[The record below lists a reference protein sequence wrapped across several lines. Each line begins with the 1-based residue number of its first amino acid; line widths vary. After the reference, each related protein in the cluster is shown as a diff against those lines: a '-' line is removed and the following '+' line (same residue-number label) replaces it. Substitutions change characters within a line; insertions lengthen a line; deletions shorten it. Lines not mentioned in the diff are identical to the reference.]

1 MKLFTTAV
9 VLCIASSVVADVA
22 HVKAAKAKLISHLAG
37 NGKYH
42 KRGILSH
49 VPPFKLGHDIP
60 LVTHSVVKPLVV
72 NYPPTA
78 TIASVKV
85 PLTNPQR
92 YPVGVGH
99 KVTGLPHPH
108 YALRFPHTKYY
119 VKPDHHFHHH
129 HHHVEPKPVVPV
141 VPAPVAPVGPI
152 VHTAPVAHPLPAAVL
167 PAPPAPIASPP
178 LVFPQ
183 TLKPLLSAA
192 SIPLTPG
199 VLPRQVFP
207 LQQQYVIRP
216 GAAVQSSYFA
226 TYPRYPLINSY
237 QAPLFPVPAISAIN
251 DIPAIPTAPS
261 VHQVIQSHNPHFHLV
276 PQAYPQESPIE
287 QHSPNVVYEQTP
299 TLVYN
304 SHDVPQ
310 PAVHVHPTQE
320 TFLHPTFNIQPT
332 QSIPHS
338 AVPLQPTQPSV
349 PVEHDGWSPVP
360 SNPETLHHDGVAQAH
375 QFVQEQGTQVYEQH
389 DFQHQIHQHI
399 QQQIEQ
405 AQYEQSLHNQHHLQ
419 QEYGVP
425 QVSHDYAQPNP
436 NQGQDFLQQA
446 HDFSHNSHDLNQQ
459 GHDLTQHGYDFSQQG
474 YDFSQGHG
482 FSQADFAQ
490 QGHDFEQG
498 EDLGQHPR
506 PEYGVP
512 QSEGRSTDDDI
523 QQFHNHIPLS
533 LQPPIDRPLDHFQ

>member
-1 MKLFTTAV
+1 MKLLTTAV

-37 NGKYH
+37 NGNYH

-85 PLTNPQR
+85 PLTNHLIPR

-141 VPAPVAPVGPI
+141 VPAPVAPVSPI
-152 VHTAPVAHPLPAAVL
+152 VHTAPVAHPIPTAVL

-178 LVFPQ
+178 LVFPN
-183 TLKPLLSAA
+183 TLKPFLSAA
-192 SIPLTPG
+192 SIPITPG
-199 VLPRQVFP
+199 VIPRPVFP

-237 QAPLFPVPAISAIN
+237 QAPLFPVPAIST
-251 DIPAIPTAPS
+251 IPDIPTAPS
-261 VHQVIQSHNPHFHLV
+261 VH
-276 PQAYPQESPIE
+276 
-287 QHSPNVVYEQTP
+287 
-299 TLVYN
+299 
-304 SHDVPQ
+304 
-310 PAVHVHPTQE
+310 
-320 TFLHPTFNIQPT
+320 
-332 QSIPHS
+332 
-338 AVPLQPTQPSV
+338 
-349 PVEHDGWSPVP
+349 
-360 SNPETLHHDGVAQAH
+360 
-375 QFVQEQGTQVYEQH
+375 QEQGTQVYEQH
-389 DFQHQIHQHI
+389 DFQHQIQQHI

-419 QEYGVP
+419 QEYGVA

-446 HDFSHNSHDLNQQ
+446 HDFVHHSHDLNQQ

-482 FSQADFAQ
+482 FSQAGHDITQ

-498 EDLGQHPR
+498 EDHGQHPR

-512 QSEGRSTDDDI
+512 QPEGRSTDDDT
-523 QQFHNHIPLS
+523 QQYHNHIPLS
-533 LQPPIDRPLDHFQ
+533 LQPPIDRPLDQFQ